1 MAINDWSAIQ
11 SLFDKLNKQLEKS
24 QKVADQAV
32 LPRVY
37 IRLLVE
43 LEVCSLDCKLS
54 LAATSACLLHC
65 LQVCMCC
72 ERQVHAQPCCRASLC
87 RSKALP
93 AQWLASQH
101 ALPVASLYT
110 AFWHAALP
118 LPNRL
123 LSNALGPMQDFL
135 LKTLGN
141 REAKK
146 KMSSTNAKALN
157 TMRQRLKKHNTQF
170 QEQIDA
176 FREHP
181 ESSEEESADSDLD
194 EDASDSTDSDES
206 VAGDACSG

>member
-72 ERQVHAQPCCRASLC
+72 ERQVHAQPCCPSVFVKIKGPACSMACQSACSSSGESLHSLLAC
-87 RSKALP
+87 CSSTAKQAAEQCPCTHAGLP
-93 AQWLASQH
+93 AQDAGQPGGQEEDELHQRQSPQHHAPAPEEAQH
-101 ALPVASLYT
+101 AVP
-110 AFWHAALP
+110 
-118 LPNRL
+118 
-123 LSNALGPMQDFL
+123 G
-135 LKTLGN
+135 
-141 REAKK
+141 
-146 KMSSTNAKALN
+146 
-157 TMRQRLKKHNTQF
+157 
-170 QEQIDA
+170 
-176 FREHP
+176 
-181 ESSEEESADSDLD
+181 AD
-194 EDASDSTDSDES
+194 
-206 VAGDACSG
+206 